1 MEKEKILFSIN
12 SIVKNLKKGK
22 IDKNKAMCSLN
33 SLYTQKNQLT
43 NNKRLIKNEI
53 YNTKRLISKW

>member
-12 SIVKNLKKGK
+12 NIIKDLKKGK
-22 IDKNKAMCSLN
+22 IDKNKAMCGLN
-33 SLYTQKNQLT
+33 NLYKQKDQLN

-53 YNTKRLISKW
+53 FNTKRLISKW